1 MKRNTLTIVALGA
14 SLFSAACLVGQ
25 TANPASTAAAAAPAP
40 KQQKMVKIATLPN
53 AEANREFQHNVQV
66 MQAQRQVVVQ
76 LNQAWEKEKDAKKKE
91 ELKKELDKR
100 LAELNANNEKMQK
113 AYGFSLTR
121 NYTVEIEVA
130 HVYLHVSD
138 EEAAKIE
145 AEQAKA
151 AKDAKA
157 KDAKATKK
165 K

>member
-1 MKRNTLTIVALGA
+1 M
-14 SLFSAACLVGQ
+14 FSAACLLGQ
-25 TANPASTAAAAAPAP
+25 TAKQAPKAGAAAPAP
-40 KQQKMVKIATLPN
+40 KQQKMIKIATLPN
-53 AEANREFQHNVQV
+53 AEANREFQQNVQIV
-66 MQAQRQVVVQ
+66 QAQRQLVLQ
-76 LNQAWEKEKDAKKKE
+76 LNEAWEKEKDAKKKE

-100 LAELNANNEKMQK
+100 LAELNENNAKMQK

-130 HVYLHVSD
+130 HVYLHVTD

-157 KDAKATKK
+157 TKK